1 MLTRYLAAVIK
12 FLIFCYAIAVLYFV
26 ISYGM

>member
-1 MLTRYLAAVIK
+1 MITRYLAFAVK
-12 FLIFCYAIAVLYFV
+12 TLITCSAVVVLYFV